1 MKIAVLGTGM
11 VGNAIASKLV
21 VLGHDV
27 TMGSRTADNVK
38 AAAWTQAVGPRGRAG
53 TFADA
58 AVFGELVFNCTHG
71 ANSLAALSAAGA
83 ANLEGKIVVDVAN
96 VLPPLGQG
104 SDSLGEQIQKAFPRV
119 RLVKTLN
126 TVTANLMVNPGA
138 VNEGDH
144 TLFLCGNDAD
154 AKATVKRWLG
164 EWFGWRDILDLG
176 DVTASR
182 GMEMY
187 LPIWLRMW
195 GAVGSPMFNVKLVR

>member
-71 ANSLAALSAAGA
+71 ANSLAALSAAG
-83 ANLEGKIVVDVAN
+83 
-96 VLPPLGQG
+96 
-104 SDSLGEQIQKAFPRV
+104 
-119 RLVKTLN
+119 N
-126 TVTANLMVNPGA
+126 TVNCDVMVNPQKLPGS
-138 VNEGDH
+138 H
-144 TLFLCGNDAD
+144 TVFLSGNDPG
-154 AKATVKRWLG
+154 AKRIVRELLQA
-164 EWFGWRDILDLG
+164 FGWMDAIDLG
-176 DVTASR
+176 DIATAR
-182 GMEMY
+182 ATEGY
-187 LPIWLRMW
+187 LPLCSIASTICQFPC
-195 GAVGSPMFNVKLVR
+195 GASAMATR